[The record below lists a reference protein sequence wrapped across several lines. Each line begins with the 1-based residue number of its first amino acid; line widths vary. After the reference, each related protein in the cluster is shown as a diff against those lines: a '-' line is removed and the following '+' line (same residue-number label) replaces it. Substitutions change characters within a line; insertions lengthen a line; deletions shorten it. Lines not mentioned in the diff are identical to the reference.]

1 MSATSLELSIVI
13 PSWNTRELLRVCL
26 EKLAAAEK
34 PPAEVIVV
42 ENGSADGSAAMVRE
56 RFPDV
61 RLIENSENQGFA
73 KGCNQGMRAAVGRYV
88 LLLNTDTEVAPD
100 ALARLYRFLE
110 EHPEYGAAAPRL
122 VHANGSTQRTV
133 MAFPGLW
140 TPLFFA
146 TPLER
151 WFPRSPELR
160 RYFLKGW
167 DQEDE
172 RDVEQPPAACLLLRR
187 QVLDE
192 IGLFDEELWLFFNDV
207 DLSLR
212 MARAGWKTRYLAGA
226 VVVHH
231 VGASTSKFGRFVPVW
246 QRNRLSFY
254 RKHFGRLAGWWVKA
268 CVTLAFVDFAL
279 IQLGRRLRRRGFEPL
294 GPILREYVAFVL
306 RA

>member
-1 MSATSLELSIVI
+1 MSADVELSVVI

-34 PPAEVIVV
+34 PSSEVIVV
-42 ENGSADGSAAMVRE
+42 ENGSADGSGDMVRAG
-56 RFPDV
+56 FPDV
-61 RLIENSENQGFA
+61 RLIQNAENLGFA

-100 ALARLYRFLE
+100 ALVRLHRFLE
-110 EHPEYGAAAPRL
+110 EHAEYGAAAPRL

-133 MAFPGLW
+133 MAFPGWW

-151 WFPRSPELR
+151 WLPRSRELQ
-160 RYFLKGW
+160 RYFLAGW

-172 RDVEQPPAACLLLRR
+172 RDVDQPPAACLLLRR
-187 QVLDE
+187 RVLE
-192 IGLFDEELWLFFNDV
+192 EVGLFDEELWLFFNDV

-246 QRNRLSFY
+246 QQNRLAFY
-254 RKHFGRLAGWWVKA
+254 RKHFGRLAAWWVKA
-268 CVTLAFVDFAL
+268 CVSLAFADFAAR
-279 IQLGRRLRRRGFEPL
+279 QLGRRLARRAHEPL
-294 GPILREYVAFVL
+294 GPTLREYVAFLL